1 MAILS
6 NINEI
11 FRVDSAGAVYFGTS
25 AGTNGLILKSV
36 GTGGSPVWVDPNT
49 VGTGP
54 WLPLAGGD
62 ITGDLTVGGTL
73 GVTGAQTGTTATFT
87 RLEINASNT
96 KIKGDLLA
104 YADAAYDIGASA
116 ANRPRNLYLSNS
128 INAADITTTG
138 VGTFGTTVT
147 GSSIIGTSRVQSDD
161 NMMMVAG
168 QFYIGAS
175 GGSVDDT
182 YRFYAASGV
191 YYLQSRK
198 SGTWTSYLEIAS
210 DGDATFYGSVTA
222 PSFNGS
228 HMQNPLKIT
237 STYSSGNN
245 DILFSGGSTTGV
257 ASNTTARIRNVATA
271 PGGAATGDLI
281 FTVNSGDTFV
291 NALAL
296 SSDGNATFAKEISSG
311 DDINCPTKIVLG
323 ESASPEVR
331 LKKTDTGVAKVT
343 FYSANSE
350 KSYIELDASEDMV
363 YYAISG
369 IKQKFYSN
377 AQLTLTLESQNAT
390 FGGDVTTVGNVVAGS
405 SITLGASNGRVTALQ
420 GIFGS
425 AFCLTSD
432 GKATFGSTSSSIPIA
447 LAIDGAGASP
457 ALLIATNNN
466 ATFAADII
474 GNSAGTTEIGAY
486 PTGGIKR
493 IMMGSGGEIH
503 FGDTTTSS
511 ALGLTEGAWDQFG
524 DTDRLGLYCRNELKV
539 YGNSNVLRLTIPTNG
554 DAAFASGATFTGMI
568 TVQGGGIDIDNND
581 DLRLRFDN
589 ASVFKAGLQVPTT
602 AGDMIT
608 GSAIN
613 DFAIRSQ
620 SNMLFATGGA
630 TERMRIDSA
639 GNTTVYNDFIISNGS
654 PEFYMTT
661 GATHYNWLL
670 AAQESINAAFQ
681 ISSQPA
687 AGGSYDNHLV
697 ILGGSGNVGIGTDS
711 PDAKL
716 EVSGDILLSPT
727 NKIGWRYV
735 SGNGYFNFITGE
747 DQILTLTGGTWTSAA
762 TQTAVRIKTQQGEK
776 VTIRNNGNV
785 GIGTTSPL
793 KILTVKKAT
802 STTDIGTSE
811 VMRLAGTA
819 QAVGNRNELGF
830 ANYDFDYN
838 ASVVIGVEI
847 MSTLGYLKQ
856 DLYFATRESTTD
868 VAPTERM
875 RIESTGYIKIADDGD
890 TTWQGYNFHAITQ
903 SRVSEPTVMI
913 YNDNTGGNNFGV
925 NVIHRSSGSSTT
937 GRFFFGGT
945 SNGSTEKIKI
955 YTNGSIENATNSY
968 GQLSDLKL
976 KENVVDATSK
986 LDDIMKVKIKNFNYI
1001 GDDLKQLGVIAQEL
1015 EEVFPGLVYDTP
1027 DSTIT
1032 NKKEVFTGT
1041 STKGVKY
1048 SIFVPMLIKA
1058 MQEQQVII
1066 EDFKSRLKILE
1077 KN

>member
-1 MAILS
+1 MANLS
-6 NINEI
+6 NINNKFI
-11 FRVDSAGAVYFGTS
+11 VTDGGNILIGGNISGSSILQVTGTS
-25 AGTNGLILKSV
+25 TFTTSSTVLSLNR
-36 GTGGSPVWVDPNT
+36 TGGAT
-49 VGTGP
+49 A
-54 WLPLAGGD
+54 LIELK
-62 ITGDLTVGGTL
+62 VGGTVEGYL
-73 GVTGAQTGTTATFT
+73 GANTTKSLIVFNEAAAEKFSV
-87 RLEINASNT
+87 SN
-96 KIKGDLLA
+96 G
-104 YADAAYDIGASA
+104 G
-116 ANRPRNLYLSNS
+116 N
-128 INAADITTTG
+128 
-138 VGTFGTTVT
+138 GTF
-147 GSSIIGTSRVQSDD
+147 
-161 NMMMVAG
+161 A
-168 QFYIGAS
+168 
-175 GGSVDDT
+175 
-182 YRFYAASGV
+182 
-191 YYLQSRK
+191 
-198 SGTWTSYLEIAS
+198 
-210 DGDATFYGSVTA
+210 
-222 PSFNGS
+222 
-228 HMQNPLKIT
+228 
-237 STYSSGNN
+237 
-245 DILFSGGSTTGV
+245 
-257 ASNTTARIRNVATA
+257 
-271 PGGAATGDLI
+271 
-281 FTVNSGDTFV
+281 
-291 NALAL
+291 
-296 SSDGNATFAKEISSG
+296 
-311 DDINCPTKIVLG
+311 
-323 ESASPEVR
+323 
-331 LKKTDTGVAKVT
+331 
-343 FYSANSE
+343 
-350 KSYIELDASEDMV
+350 
-363 YYAISG
+363 
-369 IKQKFYSN
+369 
-377 AQLTLTLESQNAT
+377 
-390 FGGDVTTVGNVVAGS
+390 GNVVAGS

-875 RIESTGYIKIADDGD
+875 RIKSDGNVDIITPITNGFFGLSLKYSAIEVAVFKVNNATGQVDI
-890 TTWQGYNFHAITQ
+890 
-903 SRVSEPTVMI
+903 
-913 YNDNTGGNNFGV
+913 GGNAVGYFPTLASGGIERIRITTAGDVLISKTILNPSVEGIELRESGQLNVASTVDQFNFYNTSAGV
-925 NVIHRSSGSSTT
+925 Y
-937 GRFFFGGT
+937 RFFVTAAGAVHAT
-945 SNGSTEKIKI
+945 ST
-955 YTNGSIENATNSY
+955 SINAI
-968 GQLSDLKL
+968 SDITL
-976 KENVVDATSK
+976 KENIKPLETGLNEVIK
-986 LDDIMKVKIKNFNYI
+986 LQPRRFDWKN
-1001 GDDLKQLGVIAQEL
+1001 GDGKNIAGFIAQEV
-1015 EEVFPGLVYDTP
+1015 EEVLPDLVSEYKYTDEETKKSLKMGDMIP
-1027 DSTIT
+1027 TLVKAIQELKAEVDILK
-1032 NKKEVFTGT
+1032 NKPCKCNC
-1041 STKGVKY
+1041 K
-1048 SIFVPMLIKA
+1048 
-1058 MQEQQVII
+1058 
-1066 EDFKSRLKILE
+1066 
-1077 KN
+1077 

>member
-6 NINEI
+6 NINGK

-447 LAIDGAGASP
+447 LAIDGDASTASIVVSTNKNVTIGGTYNYSGTGVKSLNIQATDYPVLAFYAGSTLRSNIVSFSNNTSFSHAAAS
-457 ALLIATNNN
+457 AKWQFEN
-466 ATFAADII
+466 
-474 GNSAGTTEIGAY
+474 GTA
-486 PTGGIKR
+486 
-493 IMMGSGGEIH
+493 IMGELSGSGTLTVKGDVIA
-503 FGDTTTSS
+503 FGNPSDIS
-511 ALGLTEGAWDQFG
+511 
-524 DTDRLGLYCRNELKV
+524 LKE
-539 YGNSNVLRLTIPTNG
+539 NIKP
-554 DAAFASGATFTGMI
+554 
-568 TVQGGGIDIDNND
+568 
-581 DLRLRFDN
+581 
-589 ASVFKAGLQVPTT
+589 
-602 AGDMIT
+602 
-608 GSAIN
+608 
-613 DFAIRSQ
+613 
-620 SNMLFATGGA
+620 
-630 TERMRIDSA
+630 
-639 GNTTVYNDFIISNGS
+639 ISNS
-654 PEFYMTT
+654 
-661 GATHYNWLL
+661 L
-670 AAQESINAAFQ
+670 
-681 ISSQPA
+681 
-687 AGGSYDNHLV
+687 DKV
-697 ILGGSGNVGIGTDS
+697 K
-711 PDAKL
+711 KL
-716 EVSGDILLSPT
+716 QGVTFDWIQ
-727 NKIGWRYV
+727 K
-735 SGNGYFNFITGE
+735 E
-747 DQILTLTGGTWTSAA
+747 DQILD
-762 TQTAVRIKTQQGEK
+762 IKEDIGFIAQDVEK
-776 VTIRNNGNV
+776 VIPELVRKNEDGLLSMRHQ
-785 GIGTTSPL
+785 GIIPML
-793 KILTVKKAT
+793 
-802 STTDIGTSE
+802 
-811 VMRLAGTA
+811 
-819 QAVGNRNELGF
+819 
-830 ANYDFDYN
+830 
-838 ASVVIGVEI
+838 VE
-847 MSTLGYLKQ
+847 
-856 DLYFATRESTTD
+856 A
-868 VAPTERM
+868 
-875 RIESTGYIKIADDGD
+875 IK
-890 TTWQGYNFHAITQ
+890 
-903 SRVSEPTVMI
+903 
-913 YNDNTGGNNFGV
+913 
-925 NVIHRSSGSSTT
+925 
-937 GRFFFGGT
+937 
-945 SNGSTEKIKI
+945 
-955 YTNGSIENATNSY
+955 
-968 GQLSDLKL
+968 
-976 KENVVDATSK
+976 
-986 LDDIMKVKIKNFNYI
+986 
-1001 GDDLKQLGVIAQEL
+1001 EL
-1015 EEVFPGLVYDTP
+1015 EAR
-1027 DSTIT
+1027 I
-1032 NKKEVFTGT
+1032 
-1041 STKGVKY
+1041 
-1048 SIFVPMLIKA
+1048 
-1058 MQEQQVII
+1058 
-1066 EDFKSRLKILE
+1066 KILE
-1077 KN
+1077 NK